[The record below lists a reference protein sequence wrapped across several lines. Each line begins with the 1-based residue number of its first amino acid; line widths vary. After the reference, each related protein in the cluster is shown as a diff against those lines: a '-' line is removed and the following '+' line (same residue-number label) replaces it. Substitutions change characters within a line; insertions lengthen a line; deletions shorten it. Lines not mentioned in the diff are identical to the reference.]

1 MLSSMKSALGISLG
15 VLVSALAFGCG
26 SSSNTGTG
34 GPKPVGNAGTSTSS
48 AGTTTGAS
56 GSSTGTGGS
65 GTGGSGDVTPVA
77 GVPLTIMDG
86 WVDGMSNTLMIQ
98 GAMFEYAD
106 EHTKAGPPALM
117 ATKTGDKVCITGTA
131 AMVDLKCTPM
141 PPATDCYGEFWGAAI
156 GLNMHQEIGADGMGG
171 DPMPF
176 DASAIKGFAFTIDG
190 TAIPDAKSFRFKV
203 EGGGAEYCNTGTTVT
218 GAPMAKAVKMGENSF
233 MFDDLITSCWKPV
246 AGAPTATTTK
256 ASVLKIA
263 WQVVTNDKSKVPFD
277 FCVSNVRAITE

>member
-26 SSSNTGTG
+26 SSNTDTG
-34 GPKPVGNAGTSTSS
+34 GPKPVGNAGTSP
-48 AGTTTGAS
+48 GAS
-56 GSSTGTGGS
+56 GSSNPGTSGSTNTGTGG
-65 GTGGSGDVTPVA
+65 GAGGGGDMPAVA
-77 GVPLTIMDG
+77 GVPLTLMDG

-98 GAMFEYAD
+98 GAMFSYSD
-106 EHTKAGPPALM
+106 PHTAMGPPVM
-117 ATKTGDKVCITGTA
+117 AETHTGDKVCITGTA
-131 AMVDLKCTPM
+131 SMVDLKCTPM
-141 PPATDCYGEFWGAAI
+141 APATDCYGEFWGAAI
-156 GLNMHQEIGADGMGG
+156 GLNLNQVIGADGMGG

-190 TAIPDAKSFRFKV
+190 AAIPDAKSFRFKV
-203 EGGGAEYCNTGTTVT
+203 EGGGSEYCNTGTTVT
-218 GAPMAKAVKMGENSF
+218 GAPMAKAVKAGENAF
-233 MFDDLITSCWKPV
+233 MFEDLITSCWKPV
-246 AGAPTATTTK
+246 AGAPTAAMTK